1 MAATPCFGVSSF
13 GMTKRVCIICIRLYP
28 QKMSKEQ
35 EITRALAEWDLKDVE
50 SERRVFEMESQST
63 GANGVC
69 W

>member
-1 MAATPCFGVSSF
+1 
-13 GMTKRVCIICIRLYP
+13 
-28 QKMSKEQ
+28 MSKEQ